1 MIPLLLLAASL
12 PEQSIGILIER
23 AISDPDVSYL
33 VLDTRTGQVI
43 ASRWI
48 DPQRPIPMGSLVK
61 PFTALAYGETH
72 NFAFPEYTCRG
83 RCWLPGGHGRLNV
96 EQAIANSCNSYFRE
110 LAAGVDPAGLAQVC
124 RRLGLP
130 LPAGRQG
137 LTGMG
142 DSWKISPL
150 DLARALGQLAG
161 YAQAHEILAG
171 MRQAA
176 RSGTAK
182 AVGENALAKTGTA
195 ECSHVPRELGDGLTV
210 ALFPAEAP
218 RYTVLVRKN
227 NTTGARAALVAGRI
241 RSLIQ
246 P

>member
-1 MIPLLLLAASL
+1 MIPLLLLAATL
-12 PEQSIGILIER
+12 PEQSFGILIDR
-23 AISDPDVSYL
+23 TISDPDVSYL
-33 VLDTRTGQVI
+33 VVDTPTGRVI

-48 DPQRPIPMGSLVK
+48 DPQRPIPVGSLVK

-72 NFAFPEYTCRG
+72 NFVFPEYTCRG

-96 EQAIANSCNSYFRE
+96 QQAIANSCNSYFRE

-130 LPAGRQG
+130 LPSAPPG
-137 LTGMG
+137 LTGTG
-142 DSWKISPL
+142 DFWKISPL
-150 DLARALGQLAG
+150 DLARAFGRLAG
-161 YAQAHEILAG
+161 EAQAHAILGG

-195 ECSHVPRELGDGLTV
+195 ECSHAPREAGDGLAI

-218 RYTVLVRKN
+218 RYTVLVRRN
-227 NTTGARAALVAGRI
+227 NTTGANAAAVAGRI
-241 RSLIQ
+241 RNLVQ